1 MQRPRKDIPT
11 NLSPSRAVYILERA
25 LADRKLSQADV
36 NRYVAGMTEEI
47 RGLEERLASLRDAV
61 VEPVK
66 RLAQKVEERVLG
78 GDPPFPKKRR
88 KQRAVSPE
96 VAATRKIQGQYISL
110 LNQVPKTKRTFY
122 QKIAKAKG
130 REEAIASMRKT
141 LGK

>member
-1 MQRPRKDIPT
+1 MPRPRRAAPVT
-11 NLSPSRAVYILERA
+11 LSPSRAVYVLERA
-25 LADRKLSQADV
+25 LADRKLSKADV
-36 NRYVAGMTEEI
+36 NRYLAGMTEEI
-47 RGLEERLASLRDAV
+47 RGLEERLASLRDAI

-66 RLAQKVEERVLG
+66 RLAHKVEEKVRG
-78 GDPPFPKKRR
+78 GERAIPKKR

-96 VAATRKIQGQYISL
+96 VTATRKLQGQYISL
-110 LNQVPKTKRTFY
+110 LSQIPKTKRAFY

>member
-1 MQRPRKDIPT
+1 MPRPRKT
-11 NLSPSRAVYILERA
+11 AQVTLSPSRAVYVLEHA

-36 NRYVAGMTEEI
+36 NRYLAGMSQEI
-47 RGLEERLASLRDAV
+47 RGLEERLAALRDAV

-66 RLAQKVEERVLG
+66 RLVHKVEEKVLG

-88 KQRAVSPE
+88 KQKAVSPE
-96 VAATRKIQGQYISL
+96 VAATRKLQGQYMSL
-110 LNQVPKTKRTFY
+110 LSQIPKTKRAFY